1 MENNFD
7 YFSITEK
14 HSLIKESV
22 LLREDLQAYNKL
34 IPALQKVEN
43 LFVQTFLQSS
53 IGQSLGEQNLR
64 AIMKPGFDIVAVG
77 ILLGG
82 EESTRDALNSYQNEL
97 SKFSSTKLMPIV
109 SKAKFGKGLQ
119 GIANK
124 LKGRLNT
131 SKGLMGKLKS
141 LFNKT
146 KDETN
151 VRNANDTPPAPAP
164 APAPAPPPPSGE
176 SPSTAT
182 N

>member
-7 YFSITEK
+7 YFSISEK
-14 HSLIKESV
+14 HSPIKESV

-146 KDETN
+146 KDETKDETN
-151 VRNANDTPPAPAP
+151 VRNANDTP
-164 APAPAPPPPSGE
+164 PAPAPPPPSGE